1 MRCPGRIRAVRV
13 GLLGIGLLFSLA
25 KPTMAQPGPGIGR
38 DAIDRLRF
46 PELAFD
52 PPTAQEKSLE
62 SGVPVIL
69 LEDHSL
75 PLVTLFARFR
85 GGYGNLPRESYAA
98 TTALVSLIR
107 SGGTTSL
114 PPDSVDQILDHLAL
128 QVTFGGGGGSSFS
141 SVNTLTKHLADAVTL
156 WADLLKNPRFDS
168 REVDI
173 WRGRQLESVRRRPDN
188 PGLLAFSEFN
198 RLMFGDHPIG
208 WEMGEAD
215 LTPERVSSEPLM
227 EEIMEGWPSCPAPLP
242 EGEPPDMRKGGG
254 DFLVPRDLT
263 QSTVV
268 MAEPGGVSEGTDPD
282 YFASRIGNSILGAG
296 GLTSRIPARVRT
308 EKGYA
313 YQASSLW
320 TAPARYEGIVGAI
333 TQTRSES
340 TIAATRLMLDIM
352 EEMRN
357 DPPLQ
362 EEVDRVVDQ
371 LVNGFVFNFQ
381 TPAQIVARQMV
392 YRAEGLPADWLEQFI
407 REVQR
412 VQPEAVR
419 RVFQRYVNP
428 DEMLI
433 LILGNPDEFD
443 FPPETLGPVQI
454 WEVAGGNRTS
464 GSPRG
469 GPPLRR

>member
-1 MRCPGRIRAVRV
+1 
-13 GLLGIGLLFSLA
+13 
-25 KPTMAQPGPGIGR
+25 
-38 DAIDRLRF
+38 
-46 PELAFD
+46 
-52 PPTAQEKSLE
+52 
-62 SGVPVIL
+62 
-69 LEDHSL
+69 
-75 PLVTLFARFR
+75 
-85 GGYGNLPRESYAA
+85 
-98 TTALVSLIR
+98 
-107 SGGTTSL
+107 
-114 PPDSVDQILDHLAL
+114 
-128 QVTFGGGGGSSFS
+128 VTFGGGGRSSFS

-215 LTPERVSSEPLM
+215 LTPERVSSETLAQAHGKIFCPDNLILGAVGDVVWSELRPLL

-242 EGEPPDMRKGGG
+242 EGEPPEMRKGGG
-254 DFLVPRDLT
+254 VFLIPRDLT

-340 TIAATRLMLDIM
+340 TIAATRLILDIM